1 MTWPKVV
8 TWLLEGLRIRR
19 DRSKA
24 LSRSERTSYV
34 RRVDEPTRSV
44 QDAVRSRNRK
54 LAINRAHQT
63 HHKQVTIPLIL
74 GAHQTLVHRAPD
86 QFLSGKPEA
95 SNAWNHSHSGWHT
108 NSPDMHKS
116 CNTRPHNLSKIKREP
131 TLLKNSWNANI
142 QKIRPIIKQT
152 RHRMFPRLTQG
163 ATGGMA
169 PSEPPGNPYSVCHN
183 KFNNCNFI

>member
-1 MTWPKVV
+1 MFVCSLPQLFYWIYIFCQIPWANWQRNKTVGHTRPLGWP
-8 TWLLEGLRIRR
+8 
-19 DRSKA
+19 DPA
-24 LSRSERTSYV
+24 M
-34 RRVDEPTRSV
+34 
-44 QDAVRSRNRK
+44 
-54 LAINRAHQT
+54 NRAHKT